1 MAPTSVRTLQ
11 LLPERLA
18 ARVTLHTARA
28 GDAEIPCATW
38 CTEGMAAVGHPEL
51 TVTLRRLD
59 ASDADSLSLDAIRFF
74 LGVYEAASQGR
85 ALGAGTLGE
94 FPAGLFDGGEPHG
107 FVCVHPGPTR
117 DPDAPARGLRVVVLH
132 RDELTLASAYGPR
145 RVLAR
150 LARAVRVAPFPAWWD
165 AERPSVAHPHDAATL
180 LADAPRVRVLDAAV
194 SRSEE
199 VVTLRLAPS
208 SREGLRAAVERVGA
222 LPAFSLLVDAPADAD
237 AWLVWTPGQRGISAA
252 SLAGSA
258 GRCVAGN
265 FLHVTRGAAESAGG
279 HAEDG
284 FAFALDDATHGALL
298 DAVREGEG
306 FALAP
311 TPRSKGLSVVWAEA
325 EALPE
330 AIPAARYLGVEALAG
345 LGARPTVERE
355 AFTLY
360 ARAVCAAID
369 AHFAET
375 WASPGHDL
383 MVHVELH
390 PRRRP
395 SAAVALRPG
404 VAHPTVNGLCARVE
418 AIAAPEVTGP
428 AVFRVEFA
436 LWGGAS

>member
-1 MAPTSVRTLQ
+1 MSVRTLQ
-11 LLPERLA
+11 LLPDRLA
-18 ARVTLHTARA
+18 ARVTLHPARA
-28 GDAEIPCATW
+28 GEVEVPCATW
-38 CTEGMAAVGHPEL
+38 CTEGLATVGHPEL
-51 TVTLRRLD
+51 TVTLRRHD
-59 ASDADSLSLDAIRFF
+59 ASDADALSLDAIRFF
-74 LGVYEAASQGR
+74 LGVYEAAREGR
-85 ALGAGTLGE
+85 ALGVGTLGE

-107 FVCVHPGPTR
+107 FVCVHPGLQR

-150 LARAVRVAPFPAWWD
+150 LARAARVAPFPAWWD
-165 AERPSVAHPHDAATL
+165 AARPSVAHPDDATTL

-194 SRSEE
+194 SRGDDL
-199 VVTLRLAPS
+199 VTLRLAPTAH
-208 SREGLRAAVERVGA
+208 EGLRAAIERVGA

-237 AWLVWTPGQRGISAA
+237 AWLAWSPGQRGISAA
-252 SLAGSA
+252 SAGGSA

-265 FLHVTRGAAESAGG
+265 FLHLTRGAAESVGG

-284 FAFALDDATHGALL
+284 FAFALDHATHDALL
-298 DAVREGEG
+298 EAVREGQS
-306 FALAP
+306 FAMPA
-311 TPRSKGLSVVWAEA
+311 TARSKGLRVVWAEA

-330 AIPAARYLGVEALAG
+330 AVPAARYLGVEALAG

-390 PRRRP
+390 PQRRP

-418 AIAAPEVTGP
+418 AIAAPTVTGP

>member
-107 FVCVHPGPTR
+107 FVCVHPGSSR

-150 LARAVRVAPFPAWWD
+150 LARAARVAPFPAWWD
-165 AERPSVAHPHDAATL
+165 AERPSVAHPDDAATL

-194 SRSEE
+194 SRSED

-208 SREGLRAAVERVGA
+208 SHEGLRAAVDRV
-222 LPAFSLLVDAPADAD
+222 
-237 AWLVWTPGQRGISAA
+237 
-252 SLAGSA
+252 
-258 GRCVAGN
+258 
-265 FLHVTRGAAESAGG
+265 
-279 HAEDG
+279 
-284 FAFALDDATHGALL
+284 GALL
-298 DAVREGEG
+298 DAVREGHA

-311 TPRSKGLSVVWAEA
+311 TPGSKGLSLVWAEA